1 MRLVIAVLKPAQ
13 LESVRQSLAAVHV
26 TRMTVADAQAYGMLP
41 DGAIAQ
47 EAVIEVAV
55 NDDFLERTVEAIAAA
70 LAAGGGDVE
79 GRLFVLPMQE
89 AVQLYRS
96 VRGQEAV

>member
-13 LESVRQSLAAVHV
+13 VESVRQSLAAVHV
-26 TRMTVADAQAYGMLP
+26 TRMTVADAQGYGVLP
-41 DGAIAQ
+41 DGALAQ

-55 NDDFLERTVEAIAAA
+55 NDDFLDRTVEAISAV
-70 LAAGGGDVE
+70 LSAGGGDLQ
-79 GRLFVLPMQE
+79 GRLFVMPMQD
-89 AVQLYRS
+89 AVQIYRT

>member
-13 LESVRQSLAAVHV
+13 VESVRQSLASVHV
-26 TRMTVADAQAYGMLP
+26 TRMTVADAQGYGVLA

-55 NDDFLERTVEAIAAA
+55 NEDFLARTVEAISAV
-70 LAAGGGDVE
+70 LGVGGAVE
-79 GRLFVLPMQE
+79 GRLFVMPMDE

>member
-1 MRLVIAVLKPAQ
+1 MRLVIAVVKPSQ
-13 LESVRQSLAAVHV
+13 VESVRQSLAAVHV
-26 TRMTVADAQAYGMLP
+26 TRMTVADAHSYGALP

-55 NDDFLERTVEAIAAA
+55 NEDFLYRTVEAISAV
-70 LAAGGGDVE
+70 LDAGDGDLR
-79 GRLFVLPMQE
+79 GRLFVMPMHD
-89 AVQLYRS
+89 AVQVYRA

>member
-1 MRLVIAVLKPAQ
+1 MRLVIAVLKPSQ
-13 LESVRQSLAAVHV
+13 LESVRQSLADVHV
-26 TRMTVADAQAYGMLP
+26 TRMTVADGQGYGWLP

-55 NDDFLERTVEAIAAA
+55 NDDFLARTVDAISAV
-70 LAAGGGDVE
+70 LAAGGGDAE
-79 GRLFVLPMQE
+79 GRLLVLPMHE